1 MAFVQLVLALALLE
15 FVLFAFA
22 VGRARVRYNVPA
34 PAMSGNPVFER
45 YFRVQMNTLEQLV
58 IFGPALFMFA
68 YLVNAYVA
76 ALLGAVFI
84 VGRALYFYGY
94 VQDPKRRHIGFLL
107 SVIPNFILL
116 GGAIF
121 GALRAML
128 AG

>member
-1 MAFVQLVLALALLE
+1 MGFVQLVLALALLE
-15 FVLFAFA
+15 FALFAFA

-34 PAMSGNPVFER
+34 PAMSGHPVFER

-58 IFGPALFMFA
+58 IFTPALFMFA
-68 YLVNAYVA
+68 YLLNAYLA
-76 ALLGAVFI
+76 ALLGALFI

-94 VQDPKRRHIGFLL
+94 VQDPKKRHLGFML

-116 GGAIF
+116 GGAIY
-121 GALRAML
+121 GALRAVL

>member
-1 MAFVQLVLALALLE
+1 MGFVQLVLALALLE
-15 FVLFAFA
+15 FALFAFA

-34 PAMSGNPVFER
+34 PAMSGHPVFER

-58 IFGPALFMFA
+58 IFTPALFMFA
-68 YLVNAYVA
+68 YLLNAYLA
-76 ALLGAVFI
+76 ALLGALFI

-94 VQDPKRRHIGFLL
+94 VQDPKKRHLGFML

-116 GGAIF
+116 GGAIY
-121 GALRAML
+121 GAVRAVA

>member
-15 FVLFAFA
+15 FVVFGFA

-58 IFGPALFMFA
+58 IFAPALFMFA

-76 ALLGAVFI
+76 ALLGALFI

-94 VQDPKRRHIGFLL
+94 VQDPKKRHLGFMLSLL
-107 SVIPNFILL
+107 PNLILL
-116 GGAIF
+116 GGAIY
-121 GALRAML
+121 GALRALL

>member
-15 FVLFAFA
+15 FVVFLFA

-58 IFGPALFMFA
+58 IFVPALFMFA

-76 ALLGAVFI
+76 ALLGVLFI

-94 VQDPKRRHIGFLL
+94 VQDPKKRHLGFTL

-116 GGAIF
+116 GGALY

>member
-15 FVLFAFA
+15 FALFAFA

-34 PAMSGNPVFER
+34 PAMSGHPVFER

-58 IFGPALFMFA
+58 IFTPALFMFA
-68 YLVNAYVA
+68 YLLNAYLA
-76 ALLGAVFI
+76 ALLGALFI

-94 VQDPKRRHIGFLL
+94 VQDPKKRHLGFML

-116 GGAIF
+116 GGAIY
-121 GALRAML
+121 GALRAVL

>member
-1 MAFVQLVLALALLE
+1 MGFVQLVLALALLE
-15 FVLFAFA
+15 FALFAFA

-34 PAMSGNPVFER
+34 PAMSGHPVFER

-58 IFGPALFMFA
+58 IFTPALFMFA

-76 ALLGAVFI
+76 ALLGALFI
-84 VGRALYFYGY
+84 VGRALYFRGY
-94 VQDPKRRHIGFLL
+94 VQDPKKRHLGFML

-116 GGAIF
+116 GGAIY
-121 GALRAML
+121 GALRAVL